1 MNAPF
6 PPTAAD
12 VPIRIAHPHQL
23 FIGGQWLDPVDA
35 GRIEVI
41 AAHDESLVA
50 TVAEATA
57 LDMDAAVSAA
67 RRAFDE
73 GPWPRLTPQERA
85 AYLRKLHAALTPRVP
100 ELTAAWILQIG
111 SLAAVA
117 PYVIGAGMETLRY
130 YIDLADIY
138 PFVTRQAPVDGR
150 GEALIVREPVGV
162 AVAVVPWN
170 NPFGIMISKLACA
183 LLAGC
188 PVIMKPAPETPLEAY
203 IIAEAA
209 EAAGLPD
216 GVVNLVPSHR
226 EAADHLVSNPG
237 VDKVSLTG
245 STVAGKRVAQ
255 VCGERLAR
263 YTLELGG
270 KSAAIVFD
278 DADIAHAARTLTQTI
293 IMSAGQV
300 CATLARVLV
309 AQEGHD
315 ELVEGI
321 RVEMAKVR
329 IGSPWDP
336 EAALG
341 PLAMERQRQRVENYI
356 AVGQA
361 EGAALAFGGGRPPHL
376 PRGWYVEPTLF
387 THVRGDMRI
396 AREEIFGPVLT
407 VQAFADEEE
416 AIRIANDSEFGLY
429 GAIFTADRDRAL
441 RVARRM
447 RTGTVSHNL
456 FRFDPHLP
464 FGGFKQSGVGREG
477 GVEGLTAY
485 TELKSILL
493 DA

>member
-1 MNAPF
+1 
-6 PPTAAD
+6 
-12 VPIRIAHPHQL
+12 
-23 FIGGQWLDPVDA
+23 
-35 GRIEVI
+35 
-41 AAHDESLVA
+41 
-50 TVAEATA
+50 
-57 LDMDAAVSAA
+57 
-67 RRAFDE
+67 
-73 GPWPRLTPQERA
+73 
-85 AYLRKLHAALTPRVP
+85 
-100 ELTAAWILQIG
+100 
-111 SLAAVA
+111 
-117 PYVIGAGMETLRY
+117 
-130 YIDLADIY
+130 
-138 PFVTRQAPVDGR
+138 
-150 GEALIVREPVGV
+150 
-162 AVAVVPWN
+162 
-170 NPFGIMISKLACA
+170 
-183 LLAGC
+183 
-188 PVIMKPAPETPLEAY
+188 
-203 IIAEAA
+203 
-209 EAAGLPD
+209 
-216 GVVNLVPSHR
+216 
-226 EAADHLVSNPG
+226 

-309 AQEGHD
+309 AQERHD

-321 RVEMAKVR
+321 RAEMAKVR